1 MAYSAT
7 GLNTIGGQSKAG
19 TAPQMWSYT
28 TTDAIADVNTSGY
41 FNSAASLLKV
51 SDIIFCF
58 TSSGGTPAMSI
69 VWVNANSGTVVDVTD
84 GLTVT
89 ATDTD

>member
-7 GLNTIGGQSKAG
+7 GLNAAGGQSKAG
-19 TAPQMWSYT
+19 NAPQIWTYT
-28 TTDAIADVNTSGY
+28 SADSIATVNTTAY
-41 FNSAASLLKV
+41 FNDASSLLKV
-51 SDIIFCF
+51 GDIIFVYD
-58 TSSGGTPAMSI
+58 SATPTMSI
-69 VWVNANSGTVVDVTD
+69 TYVVSNTSAGVVDITD

>member
-7 GLNTIGGQSKAG
+7 GLNSAGGQSKAG
-19 TAPQMWSYT
+19 NAPQIWTYT
-28 TTDAIADVNTSGY
+28 SADAIATVNTSGY
-41 FNSAASLLKV
+41 FNDASSLLKV
-51 SDIIFCF
+51 GDIIYVYD
-58 TSSGGTPAMSI
+58 SATPTMSI
-69 VWVNANSGTVVDVTD
+69 VFVLSNASGVVDVSD